1 MELIIKKTKK
11 PNQTMGGR
19 PKQTSLQS
27 RHTDGQNALK
37 RCSTSLIIRDMQM
50 KITMR
55 ELPPHTG
62 QTDHHHKTYKQKILA
77 RVWPKENP
85 LTLGKRWEYQ
95 TT

>member
-1 MELIIKKTKK
+1 MQREATDKRLTSKVHKQLMELIIKKTNKQEN
-11 PNQTMGGR
+11 NQTMAGR

-55 ELPPHTG
+55 
-62 QTDHHHKTYKQKILA
+62 
-77 RVWPKENP
+77 
-85 LTLGKRWEYQ
+85 
-95 TT
+95 

>member
-1 MELIIKKTKK
+1 MNRELADVQAGFRKGRGTRDQIVNICGIIKKTNKQEN
-11 PNQTMGGR
+11 NQTMGGR

-55 ELPPHTG
+55 
-62 QTDHHHKTYKQKILA
+62 
-77 RVWPKENP
+77 
-85 LTLGKRWEYQ
+85 
-95 TT
+95 